1 MKVTGG
7 GMEVIVKLDI
17 CTIGAGVIVEMIV
30 TGGRLE
36 VVVTLKVSVTLE
48 IWTCTCVAVVNC
60 N

>member
-1 MKVTGG
+1 
-7 GMEVIVKLDI
+7 MEVIVKLDI